1 MRAILLVGLVA
12 IIFLLAG
19 DINTIAPI
27 IANAFLLVYGV
38 TCYANFCL
46 SKAYHER
53 KRREKL
59 QGTKKRV
66 KNINPLSAPA
76 PSGLNNLPSEGMFGQ
91 DLRDTTRDFQ
101 IMSQN
106 ARRGTTLN
114 DHIEDSFAIKYFK
127 YFFLFF
133 LFNNSSTLPPSVENP
148 SFNADIFVRESDEV
162 DESPDAAI
170 VDNDVLE
177 HSPVERE
184 EIRKQPQSW
193 YKFLCTPS
201 TL

>member
-1 MRAILLVGLVA
+1 
-12 IIFLLAG
+12 
-19 DINTIAPI
+19 
-27 IANAFLLVYGV
+27 
-38 TCYANFCL
+38 
-46 SKAYHER
+46 
-53 KRREKL
+53 
-59 QGTKKRV
+59 
-66 KNINPLSAPA
+66 
-76 PSGLNNLPSEGMFGQ
+76 MFGQ

-114 DHIEDSFAIKYFK
+114 DHIEDSFAIRYLQPFER
-127 YFFLFF
+127 FLFITR
-133 LFNNSSTLPPSVENP
+133 STLPPSVENP

-184 EIRKQPQSW
+184 EIRSQPQSW

-201 TL
+201 T